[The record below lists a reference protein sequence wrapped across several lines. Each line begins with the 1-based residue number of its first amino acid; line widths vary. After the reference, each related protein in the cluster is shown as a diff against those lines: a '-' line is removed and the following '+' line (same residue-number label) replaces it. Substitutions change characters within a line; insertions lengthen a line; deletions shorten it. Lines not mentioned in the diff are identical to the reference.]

1 MTSPSMV
8 WLDAQPSLYCF
19 NHKLAV
25 LLSRT
30 RAVRRWSFQHDP
42 DESCSME
49 TIHDFLV
56 QSLQDFQEPPHLI
69 AHGLS
74 GTIAC
79 LFAHR
84 HPRLIR
90 SLTVLSVD
98 TLSCNHWH
106 NHYLSMRSKL
116 PCSRSQILSQL
127 SLNILGKKNPQ
138 INSFLSESLA
148 CCLDFDFTT
157 GSIVGQQAIKCLTP
171 PDVPMLILNGKN
183 DFVVD
188 SGSLE
193 RWKPILKSGD
203 CIDLIPQGRHFF
215 HYSKAAEVAQKI
227 NAFIELTGIGQF
239 PDFISSHTLMPIN
252 SKS

>member
-1 MTSPSMV
+1 MKTPSMV

-30 RAVRRWSFQHDP
+30 RAIRRWSFQHDP

-49 TIHDFLV
+49 TIHNFLA
-56 QSLQDFQEPPHLI
+56 QSLEDFQEPPHLI

-84 HPRLIR
+84 YTELIR
-90 SLTVLSVD
+90 SVTVLSVD

-106 NHYLSMRSKL
+106 NHYLAMRSKL

-127 SLNILGKKNPQ
+127 SLNMLSKENLR
-138 INSFLSESLA
+138 INSSLSQSLER
-148 CCLDFDFTT
+148 CLDFDYTP
-157 GSIVGQQAIKCLTP
+157 GSIVGQQEINCLTP

-188 SGSLE
+188 AGSLE
-193 RWKPILKSGD
+193 RWKSILKAGD
-203 CIDLIPQGRHFF
+203 CIDLIHQGRHFF
-215 HYSKAAEVAQKI
+215 QYSKAAEVAQKI
-227 NAFIELTGIGQF
+227 NTFIELTGIGQF
-239 PDFISSHTLMPIN
+239 PDFISSHTLMPTN